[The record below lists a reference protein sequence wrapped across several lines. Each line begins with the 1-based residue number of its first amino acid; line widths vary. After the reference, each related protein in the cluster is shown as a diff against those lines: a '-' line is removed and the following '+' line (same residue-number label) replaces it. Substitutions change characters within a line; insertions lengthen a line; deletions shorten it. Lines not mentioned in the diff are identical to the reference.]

1 MDGHSTR
8 KLFLQRRCSLVVV
21 ILRQSPEKELSHRL
35 HHFIER
41 NSSVGF
47 KKESERSFK
56 AWVHKRVLV
65 TMEAISEGI
74 LFFGVLAGMVC
85 LCVFLGS
92 KLVALEA
99 EFEQDAKKK
108 RPAEKVA

>member
-1 MDGHSTR
+1 
-8 KLFLQRRCSLVVV
+8 
-21 ILRQSPEKELSHRL
+21 
-35 HHFIER
+35 
-41 NSSVGF
+41 
-47 KKESERSFK
+47 
-56 AWVHKRVLV
+56 
-65 TMEAISEGI
+65 MEAISEGI

-108 RPAEKVA
+108 RPAEKVAWEEVDAVFRKPVVFGEKYDKVECKAKVEGG